1 MIASPA
7 IVSRLKNYEFL
18 FILIFEARWRFTL
31 WLCPGVMDNILKM
44 KWSLPQQS
52 GEYLNCQLQNI
63 NCGHWWPS
71 VEKNSIIRE
80 AVYPGDSKKHY
91 KANLKPIISSLDM
104 AQKWA
109 QMTLIVSHNDSFVTL
124 SQLSGG
130 LGWAGLAA
138 GHQSTLSSLSAMS
151 TQSPTVHCRCT
162 TAANT
167 LVCHTLWPLATW
179 TLTFSHLNFPTAA
192 PYGGQWP
199 VLCSLCSSVS
209 MCAL

>member
-130 LGWAGLAA
+130 LGWAGRWSPVNTQQFVSNVHTKSHSALPVHNSSQYA
-138 GHQSTLSSLSAMS
+138 SLSHI
-151 TQSPTVHCRCT
+151 V
-162 TAANT
+162 
-167 LVCHTLWPLATW
+167 ATC
-179 TLTFSHLNFPTAA
+179 HLNAYFQPFEFPDSSSIW
-192 PYGGQWP
+192 WP